1 MTRHCKDTRKRGIK
15 MRMTD
20 EELDLLLEDYEEQQE
35 EDKDGINATFYLYS
49 GSSTRRNIQHSIVT
63 NIYDGDKVFI
73 KQNKL
78 LLSLEELAT
87 GEFVAYLRHPEE
99 DEDKEIAVL
108 AMGRTCEETIKE
120 LVARYKKYM
129 KVRCNNDK

>member
-1 MTRHCKDTRKRGIK
+1 

-20 EELDLLLEDYEEQQE
+20 EELDLLLEDYEKQQE
-35 EDKDGINATFYLYS
+35 EDKDGVNATFYLYS
-49 GSSTRRNIQHSIVT
+49 GSSTRRNIQHSKVT
-63 NIYDGDKVFI
+63 NIYDEDKNFI

-87 GEFVAYLRHPEE
+87 GEFVVYLRHPEE
-99 DEDKEIAVL
+99 DEDKEITVL

-120 LVARYKKYM
+120 LVAKYKK
-129 KVRCNNDK
+129 RHESEE